1 MDVKLLSETKSSI
14 KVQIDGADA
23 KFMNALR
30 RTMMNRVPVLAIE
43 EVSIYENS
51 SVIFDE
57 FLAHRLG
64 MVPLRAEISKGK
76 DDTKAKFTL
85 EKEGPGVV
93 YSSDLKTKSPGV
105 EVADKKIPLVELAKG
120 QNVKLEAEAVFGY
133 GKEHA
138 KWQPGLAAYN
148 EMPLIKVSKE
158 CNLCKKCI
166 KACPKDVLDKKGE
179 KIAFKND
186 YDCILCGKC
195 ADICPKDAIRIT
207 GDREKFLMTIESNG
221 SLEPKEMLEAA
232 LESIGSRAEEL
243 KKEIKK
249 L

>member
-1 MDVKLLSETKSSI
+1 M
-14 KVQIDGADA
+14 
-23 KFMNALR
+23 
-30 RTMMNRVPVLAIE
+30 
-43 EVSIYENS
+43 
-51 SVIFDE
+51 
-57 FLAHRLG
+57 
-64 MVPLRAEISKGK
+64 
-76 DDTKAKFTL
+76 
-85 EKEGPGVV
+85 
-93 YSSDLKTKSPGV
+93 
-105 EVADKKIPLVELAKG
+105 
-120 QNVKLEAEAVFGY
+120 
-133 GKEHA
+133 
-138 KWQPGLAAYN
+138 
-148 EMPLIKVSKE
+148 
-158 CNLCKKCI
+158 
-166 KACPKDVLDKKGE
+166 LDKKGE